1 MRGVLC
7 ILAVW
12 MCLSGV
18 AQAHAEHRARSL
30 FVPPQRGDVYLVT
43 IGLGQQLYTRY
54 GHTVL
59 RIIDHDIGADYNFN
73 WGIFDYTSQLAFG
86 FVFFKGILTYR
97 LGVSGYARMHSHYTR
112 RENRSM
118 SQNKI
123 NLTEK
128 QKAELYQLIATN
140 LRPENI
146 TYHYQY
152 FFANCATIIRDYL
165 DRVLHGKVK
174 ATYDK
179 QMTAQTFR
187 HYIRDN
193 LNRPPIVVFGLDM
206 VMNSRIDYPLSQWQE
221 MFYPLKLQQY
231 LSELRA
237 VDDEGKF
244 TDEPLLEVEEII
256 YQGKLWESSQ
266 TNSLMIFA
274 GASLLLLLISGLL
287 YKLYASRLLYG
298 LLLLLYGLF
307 AALLSIV
314 MIISWGY
321 SEHLDLH
328 HNANLWLFWPT
339 DFIFCWLAVLAWRG
353 KTFRWP
359 RLLQGY
365 CLAHFAAW
373 VLLFGLRL
381 VGIITQN
388 VDEVL
393 LYVSPLL
400 LIFCL
405 LYVRKMRYV
414 SA

>member
-1 MRGVLC
+1 MKWLLC
-7 ILAVW
+7 VLAVW
-12 MCLSGV
+12 VWLGDV
-18 AQAHAEHRARSL
+18 AQAHRARPR
-30 FVPPQRGDVYLVT
+30 FVPPHNGDVYLVT
-43 IGLGQQLYTRY
+43 IGLGKQLYTRY

-59 RIIDHDIGADYNFN
+59 RIIDYDSGADYNFN
-73 WGIFDYTSQLAFG
+73 WGIFDYRSQLAFG

-97 LGVSGYARMHSHYTR
+97 LGVSSYATMHSHYTR

-128 QKAELYQLIATN
+128 QKAELYKLIVTN

-165 DRVLHGKVK
+165 DRVLHGKIK
-174 ATYDK
+174 EHYDE

-187 HYIRDN
+187 HYIRHN

-237 VDDEGKF
+237 VDDTGAF
-244 TDEPLLEVEEII
+244 TDEPLLEVEEVI
-256 YQGKLWESSQ
+256 YQGNLWESPQ

-274 GASLLLLLISGLL
+274 GVALLLLLISALL
-287 YKLYASRLLYG
+287 YRLYASRLLYG
-298 LLLLLYGLF
+298 LLLLLWGLF

-314 MIISWGY
+314 MIVSWCY

-339 DFIFCWLAVLAWRG
+339 DFIFCWLAVQTWRH
-353 KTFRWP
+353 KKFRWP

-373 VLLFGLRL
+373 VLLFSLRL

-388 VDEVL
+388 VDDVL
-393 LYVSPLL
+393 LYVSPVLL
-400 LIFCL
+400 VFCWL
-405 LYVRKMRYV
+405 HVRKIV
-414 SA
+414 SAA